1 MIAIDFGQ
9 IYSFNKYLLEF
20 NIDDLCVYIFKKL
33 NRSAINKF
41 DILHAITHYKIPKT
55 IKFAIESGANIT
67 MTGYSNEG
75 ALHLAAAHELKEIA
89 ELLISN
95 GIDINAKDKNGKTP
109 LHYAAKKS
117 LEMVKF
123 LISHGADINAT
134 TNQKETALHYAAKKS
149 LEMVEFL
156 VSHGADINATTYLNK
171 TALYFAQYYDKND
184 IVEFLISHS
193 AKEKSGEQEEDE
205 EDGKSMSSSYS
216 FSYL

>member
-134 TNQKETALHYAAKKS
+134 T
-149 LEMVEFL
+149 
-156 VSHGADINATTYLNK
+156 YLNK